1 MVAYSETASD
11 HFRHPRNV
19 GIMPDADAVG
29 VAADAENHIT
39 LYLRLRASR
48 VVEAR
53 FRALACN
60 ACIACASALT
70 VLLER
75 KSEREAGRL
84 ARADLLA
91 ALDGLPSEKLHCA
104 DLALAALGR
113 ALAAVSGRE

>member
-1 MVAYSETASD
+1 MVAYSQTASD
-11 HFRHPRNV
+11 HYRHPRNV
-19 GIMPDADAVG
+19 GVLPDADAVG

-39 LYLRLRASR
+39 LYLRLHSSR

-70 VLLER
+70 VLLEGMVELQAR
-75 KSEREAGRL
+75 RL

-91 ALDGLPSEKLHCA
+91 ALDGLPPEKLHCA
-104 DLALAALGR
+104 DLVLTALGR
-113 ALAAVSGRE
+113 ALAAASGRG